1 MLSWEGGLH
10 TLSPLLLCSEQER
23 TEALLSSGVSL
34 LLETNC
40 PFIFAEPGS
49 DSHSRVYEAASGSL
63 LSMGNRRTPEAIIR
77 SSGLSGPTLP
87 PIAVALSR
95 CAHSPPQPLS
105 MPLLFPCQAWVL
117 ATSSSWNVFS
127 VPLWGNPYSTFK
139 AQFKSHFLCEAFY
152 DGAFPYVPIVGT
164 ARITQNRNSHV
175 YHFSTRP

>member
-77 SSGLSGPTLP
+77 SSGLSGPTLL

-95 CAHSPPQPLS
+95 CTHSPRSRSRCPSSSHARPGFWPLPLPGMSSPCLSGVTPTQPS
-105 MPLLFPCQAWVL
+105 RPSSKV
-117 ATSSSWNVFS
+117 TSSVK
-127 VPLWGNPYSTFK
+127 PSTT
-139 AQFKSHFLCEAFY
+139 AP
-152 DGAFPYVPIVGT
+152 FPTFP
-164 ARITQNRNSHV
+164 
-175 YHFSTRP
+175 